1 MVKII
6 KKRNYYSVIYVRF
19 VCGNHIEYKETFFD
33 EKYAKI
39 RAAEIE
45 AGVFEKEYMLSLDMP
60 VLDYFDIYLK
70 SIVFKNTTIK
80 TYETY
85 VSIISNYLVPY
96 FKGKTLKEIDQEFI
110 LQLSDL
116 IEKQRMI
123 GINHINKED
132 KLISRH
138 LKDDIISLLNQ
149 LFEFAMKQGIYQ
161 INPMQYFNKNY
172 ETFRFAT
179 KWDIETLNILMEKS
193 KGQRIYLILH
203 CLFGTELKIKEIL
216 AMTWNQVHI
225 DDINLTRNTC
235 YVEADRYL
243 GRKRTEEIEEM
254 KDRIIK
260 VFPSVINGGNKTRL
274 FICQSENPRKIFL
287 PIKIAR
293 LLRKWKQ
300 YQDRE
305 KSVFN
310 DSYEDNDLVISLI
323 NGKACESRVIN
334 KEFDALKY
342 LYKLPDVKLAKL
354 NSFSKQR
361 ILYKEK
367 YISNREYFYLSYDQ
381 IDDISFEKNKIR
393 QKIIQAKRFT
403 NNGDYHFVDLKNINI
418 PRKNSIDILK
428 AISLI
433 KNNPKYTE
441 ELTSILNE

>member
-19 VCGNHIEYKETFFD
+19 VCSNHIEYKETFFD

-45 AGVFEKEYMLSLDMP
+45 AGVFEKEYKLSPDMP

-70 SIVFKNTTIK
+70 SIVFKNNTAK

-85 VSIISNYLVPY
+85 VSIISNYLIPY
-96 FKGKTLKEIDQEFI
+96 FKGKTLKQIDQKFI
-110 LQLSDL
+110 LQLNEL

-123 GINHINKED
+123 GNNHINKED

-149 LFEFAMKQGIYQ
+149 LFEFAMKQGVYQ

-172 ETFRFAT
+172 ETSRFAT

-243 GRKRTEEIEEM
+243 GRKRIEEIEEM

-310 DSYEDNDLVISLI
+310 DSYEDNNLVISLI

-367 YISNREYFYLSYDQ
+367 YISNREYFYLSYYQ

-403 NNGDYHFVDLKNINI
+403 NNGDYHFVDLKNISI

>member
-6 KKRNYYSVIYVRF
+6 KKRNYYSVIYMRF

-45 AGVFEKEYMLSLDMP
+45 AGVFEKEYMLLLDMP

-149 LFEFAMKQGIYQ
+149 LFEFAMKQGVYQ

-172 ETFRFAT
+172 QTSRFAT

-367 YISNREYFYLSYDQ
+367 YMSNREFFYLSYDQ

>member
-149 LFEFAMKQGIYQ
+149 LFEFAMKQGVYQ

-172 ETFRFAT
+172 QTSRFAT

>member
-149 LFEFAMKQGIYQ
+149 LFEFAMKQGVYQ

-172 ETFRFAT
+172 QTSRFAT

-287 PIKIAR
+287 PIKITR

>member
-6 KKRNYYSVIYVRF
+6 KKRNYYSVTYMKF
-19 VCGNHIEYKETFFD
+19 VYGEHIEYKETFFD

-45 AGVFEKEYMLSLDMP
+45 AGVFEKEYMISPDMP

-138 LKDDIISLLNQ
+138 LKDDIIALLNQ
-149 LFEFAMKQGIYQ
+149 LFEFAMKQGVYQ

-172 ETFRFAT
+172 ETSRFAT

-310 DSYEDNDLVISLI
+310 DSYEDNNLVISLI

-367 YISNREYFYLSYDQ
+367 YISNREFFYLSYDQ